1 MNDTPRDMSYRLAKW
16 LFPKLRPDQSLK
28 RLNLIVLVTL
38 FMAGTAG
45 VLVAIMLMQYNHTG
59 K

>member
-1 MNDTPRDMSYRLAKW
+1 MINHCYMSYRLAKW
-16 LFPKLRPDQSLK
+16 LFPKLRPDQGRN
-28 RLNLIVLVTL
+28 RLNLIILVTL

-45 VLVAIMLMQYNHTG
+45 VLVAIILVQYNHTG